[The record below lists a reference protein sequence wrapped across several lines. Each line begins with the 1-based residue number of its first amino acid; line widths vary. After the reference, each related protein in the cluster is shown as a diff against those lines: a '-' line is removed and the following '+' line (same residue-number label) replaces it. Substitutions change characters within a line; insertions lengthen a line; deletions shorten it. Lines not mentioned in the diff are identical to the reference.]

1 MERKKT
7 GHGAHGIDRRLPA
20 LGLAVLL
27 GSIGGGV
34 LYGRWEGL
42 RTLLFRDGPAAAAFW
57 PCFWPEAALL
67 GIVLLAGFC
76 RAGCPLVLAATGI
89 KGFWLSAFSS
99 RLIDGAGG
107 TGYAQALCLGLAP
120 GFLSLTALLLLG
132 RQAMGLS
139 LARLRQPPGSRK
151 RLGPEGAYGLTFGV
165 CLSLTALSAWLTCRV
180 APALWTAV
188 ETVLTG
194 D

>member
-27 GSIGGGV
+27 GGVGGGV
-34 LYGRWEGL
+34 LYVRWEGL
-42 RTLLFRDGPAAAAFW
+42 RALFSREGAAAAFW

-67 GIVLLAGFC
+67 GLVLLASFC
-76 RAGCPLVLAATGI
+76 RIGCPLVLAAAGI
-89 KGFWLSAFSS
+89 KGFWLSAFSAQ
-99 RLIDGAGG
+99 LIDGTGG
-107 TGYAQALCLGLAP
+107 TGYVQALCLGLAP

-132 RQAMGLS
+132 RQAMGFS
-139 LARLRQPPGSRK
+139 LARQRQPTGSRK
-151 RLGPEGAYGLTFGV
+151 RLRPDGAYGLTFGI
-165 CLSLTALSAWLTCRV
+165 CLSLTALSSWLTCRV

-188 ETVLTG
+188 ETVLIKK
-194 D
+194 